1 MDNTCICCGRII
13 PEGRQICLHCGE
25 YDDQQ
30 RFKPDALPIVR
41 TNGDRIRQMTDE
53 ELAQFLCQISE
64 CSTCPFAS
72 VQCRISG
79 WLGEKV
85 SEDADM

>member
-13 PEGRQICLHCGE
+13 PEGRHICLSCGD

-41 TNGDRIRQMTDE
+41 TNGDRIRAMTDK
-53 ELAQFLCQISE
+53 ELARFISLQQMHME
-64 CSTCPFAS
+64 LTGR
-72 VQCRISG
+72 VETEETIRK
-79 WLGEKV
+79 WLE
-85 SEDADM
+85 SEAEP

>member
-1 MDNTCICCGRII
+1 MPDNTCIVCGRII
-13 PEGRQICLHCGE
+13 PEGRHICLACE
-25 YDDQQ
+25 
-30 RFKPDALPIVR
+30 RENEVNSFSPKPR
-41 TNGDRIRQMTDE
+41 TNGDRIRRMTDG
-53 ELAQFLCQISE
+53 ELAQFLCQIGE

-72 VQCRISG
+72 VQCRISE